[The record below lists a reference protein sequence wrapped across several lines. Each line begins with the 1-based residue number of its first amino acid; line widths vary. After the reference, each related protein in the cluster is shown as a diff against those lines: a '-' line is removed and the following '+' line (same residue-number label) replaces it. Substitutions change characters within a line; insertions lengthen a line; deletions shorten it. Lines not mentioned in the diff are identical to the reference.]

1 MVLNKK
7 ANGMFFGHKTKL
19 KQNFMKKF
27 ILSAI
32 LIVSAVIGMN
42 AQDVALSINAGVGTS
57 TWVGDHS
64 SGTSPR
70 FAYRVGLGVDMPIQG
85 RFGFRTGVNFE
96 QIGTNVDTKDIAK
109 DLDTRY
115 GFLHIAD
122 NTKAYNIALFFNV
135 GYKF

>member
-1 MVLNKK
+1 
-7 ANGMFFGHKTKL
+7 
-19 KQNFMKKF
+19 
-27 ILSAI
+27 
-32 LIVSAVIGMN
+32 MN

-109 DLDTRY
+109 DLDTHVNQIITVR
-115 GFLHIAD
+115 
-122 NTKAYNIALFFNV
+122 
-135 GYKF
+135 

>member
-1 MVLNKK
+1 
-7 ANGMFFGHKTKL
+7 
-19 KQNFMKKF
+19 MKKF

-96 QIGTNVDTKDIAK
+96 QIGTNTDTKDIAK
-109 DLDTRY
+109 DLDIHVNQLYLEVPLMGTMRF
-115 GFLHIAD
+115 GLKNAD
-122 NTKAYNIALFFNV
+122 VVFNAV
-135 GYKF
+135 RISQSV

>member
-1 MVLNKK
+1 
-7 ANGMFFGHKTKL
+7 
-19 KQNFMKKF
+19 MKKF

-85 RFGFRTGVNFE
+85 RFGF
-96 QIGTNVDTKDIAK
+96 
-109 DLDTRY
+109 
-115 GFLHIAD
+115 LHIAD

>member
-1 MVLNKK
+1 
-7 ANGMFFGHKTKL
+7 MFFGHKTKL

-96 QIGTNVDTKDIAK
+96 LIGTNVDKNLLTI
-109 DLDTRY
+109 TRTFNII
-115 GFLHIAD
+115 FL
-122 NTKAYNIALFFNV
+122 
-135 GYKF
+135 

>member
-1 MVLNKK
+1 
-7 ANGMFFGHKTKL
+7 MFFGHKTKLKL

-109 DLDTRY
+109 DLDT
-115 GFLHIAD
+115 HVA
-122 NTKAYNIALFFNV
+122 V
-135 GYKF
+135 S

>member
-1 MVLNKK
+1 
-7 ANGMFFGHKTKL
+7 
-19 KQNFMKKF
+19 MKKF

-85 RFGFRTGVNFE
+85 RFGFRTGLNFE

-109 DLDTRY
+109 DLDT
-115 GFLHIAD
+115 
-122 NTKAYNIALFFNV
+122 NV
-135 GYKF
+135 S